1 MTYEKTSLKARQA
14 VNGNATDARTARHA
28 ETSATYKAKLCKGGL
43 DSLRGDAEVI
53 DYGAIILCT
62 AGSAVMTIDFKDWKL
77 AEGTVV
83 TLFPNDV
90 VMLRNASDDFEA
102 EALSYDKAMLRE
114 ASMQIEQAVYSQ
126 LRQDRC
132 RTNSR
137 FVTRLIGAMFN
148 LLRIYMGSHGM
159 ASLDSIVLYQLK
171 SFFLGFYDYIREN
184 GTATDDRGT
193 RRTNEL
199 FNAFMERLE
208 ADCRRAH
215 DVAFYAEALNITP
228 KYLNN
233 IVKSI
238 TRHTTKEIIDNYVT
252 VKIKQ
257 QLRTSGHSIKQIA
270 WDFNFSDTPFFC
282 RYFKQHTGM
291 TPQQFRKHRDK
302 DARP

>member
-1 MTYEKTSLKARQA
+1 MKKDTIGTTAADNL
-14 VNGNATDARTARHA
+14 TARNT
-28 ETSATYKAKLCKGGL
+28 ETSAYQTARLGISRL
-43 DSLRGDAEVI
+43 DALRGEAEVI

-62 AGSAVMTIDFKDWKL
+62 AGSAIMTIDFKDWRLEKD
-77 AEGTVV
+77 AVM

-90 VMLRNASDDFEA
+90 VMLNDVSEDFEA
-102 EALSYDKAMLRE
+102 EVLRYDKSMLRE

-137 FVTRLIGAMFN
+137 FVTRLVKGIFH
-148 LLRIYMGSHGM
+148 LLRIYMGSRGM
-159 ASLDSIVLYQLK
+159 TNMDMIVLYQLK

-184 GTATDDRGT
+184 GTATDYRGT
-193 RRTNEL
+193 RRMNEL
-199 FNAFMERLE
+199 FNSFMERLE

-215 DVAFYAEALNITP
+215 DVAFYADALNITP

-238 TRHTTKEIIDNYVT
+238 TRHTTKEIIDNYVIL
-252 VKIKQ
+252 KIKL
-257 QLRTSGHSIKQIA
+257 QLRNGKHSIKQLA

-291 TPQQFRKHRDK
+291 TTQQFRKLRSK
-302 DARP
+302 DTAQ